1 MQFNEVT
8 LNDKALFN
16 SYLQGRKR
24 NLITYCF
31 SSFYLWREWD
41 PYSWAIVEDALVV
54 KSNYKNLDT
63 ICVPISADD
72 QAVLRA
78 TEAMIKAYQQENK
91 EFIISEVSADDL
103 LFYEKY
109 WPGRFVAE
117 DYLDGAN
124 YIYLQS
130 DLAHLPGKKFDGK
143 RNQINRFKRNYPEY
157 KLLPITKDLVNGC
170 KEELNIWMG
179 RHDANDF
186 ELQQEYQGSLDAL
199 DHLDELD
206 CEGAALLIG
215 DKVCA
220 FTIGEPL
227 NADTYC
233 VHIEKGDINIPGVY
247 QAINCFYAREYTEG
261 YQYINRAE
269 DMGSA
274 GLRKA
279 KTSYNPYRLEHKY
292 YLRLSHD

>member
-78 TEAMIKAYQQENK
+78 TEAMIEAYQQENK

-109 WPGRFVAE
+109 WPGRF
-117 DYLDGAN
+117 LSLIHILFCCQCTCQLF
-124 YIYLQS
+124 IYYSML
-130 DLAHLPGKKFDGK
+130 
-143 RNQINRFKRNYPEY
+143 YVY
-157 KLLPITKDLVNGC
+157 
-170 KEELNIWMG
+170 
-179 RHDANDF
+179 
-186 ELQQEYQGSLDAL
+186 
-199 DHLDELD
+199 
-206 CEGAALLIG
+206 
-215 DKVCA
+215 
-220 FTIGEPL
+220 
-227 NADTYC
+227 AD
-233 VHIEKGDINIPGVY
+233 VLSRSFLG
-247 QAINCFYAREYTEG
+247 
-261 YQYINRAE
+261 QY
-269 DMGSA
+269 
-274 GLRKA
+274 
-279 KTSYNPYRLEHKY
+279 
-292 YLRLSHD
+292 